1 MPRHEFIQHVYG
13 KSTTSVAVV
22 DTAGNG
28 VLLGEGVYMVP
39 EWKIREIGVDG
50 NSQGQTDSH
59 RVLLLE
65 KKWLMERKG
74 CG

>member
-13 KSTTSVAVV
+13 KSTTSAAVV

-39 EWKIREIGVDG
+39 EWKIREIGVNGD
-50 NSQGQTDSH
+50 SQGQTDSH